1 MREYEHFKI
10 AYYVEL
16 DPESKHKPGD
26 PNYVAG
32 SCMFRIDV
40 RPPGGLMY
48 HEAEN
53 LKNSVLNA
61 DWIDYHGIGL
71 EGDYDINRNTCTYQ
85 SLQTL

>member
-1 MREYEHFKI
+1 
-10 AYYVEL
+10 
-16 DPESKHKPGD
+16 
-26 PNYVAG
+26 
-32 SCMFRIDV
+32 MFRIDV